1 MKRIRQGLEALALAI
16 TFAMIR
22 PLSIDTASNI
32 GAFIGRTVGPRL
44 RASERARR
52 NLRLAFPEK
61 DPAEIERILRAMWDN
76 LGRVAAEY
84 PHLGR
89 ITTRDAGRIDLVDIE
104 PLYALRDEK
113 KAGIIASAHLAN
125 WEIMPV
131 ITARHGIDLTIIV
144 REPNNPFVRPL
155 IDRLRGVAGGGR
167 VPKGKAGAKKAIEVL
182 RSGRVLGLLFD
193 QKLNSGIPVPLFGIE
208 AMTAPVPAQLALRMG
223 CPLIPVR
230 IERTGAGRFR
240 ITAHAA
246 LELPDSGDRR
256 ADAARLM
263 LELNRILEDWIR
275 AKPEEWFWLHRRWPD
290 AAYLPRGTGKS
301 GSGV

>member
-1 MKRIRQGLEALALAI
+1 M
-16 TFAMIR
+16 FR
-22 PLSIDTASNI
+22 PLAEPTKRNQKGAI
-32 GAFIGRTVGPRL
+32 GAFVFLVPALQVQQREQVEPRDVRAAAGADQGRPNRRAALVSFLDDRSHPGPG
-44 RASERARR
+44 RAAAA
-52 NLRLAFPEK
+52 L
-61 DPAEIERILRAMWDN
+61 PAE
-76 LGRVAAEY
+76 
-84 PHLGR
+84 H
-89 ITTRDAGRIDLVDIE
+89 
-104 PLYALRDEK
+104 
-113 KAGIIASAHLAN
+113 
-125 WEIMPV
+125 
-131 ITARHGIDLTIIV
+131 LTIIV

-167 VPKGKAGAKKAIEVL
+167 VPKGKAGAKKAIQVL